1 LNLKRRSRASWQG
14 GVEEGD
20 GKIAFGSG
28 AFEGAYSLKARVAG
42 ESAQTNPEELV
53 AAALAGCFTMS
64 LSSELTE
71 AGTPPKQLDTT
82 ATAYLEKRDDGFAIP
97 RIELEVSGSVD
108 GIDQATFQETAE
120 RAERNC
126 PVSKLY
132 ASADIDVQARLA

>member
-14 GVEEGD
+14 GVEDGD
-20 GKIAFGSG
+20 GRIAFGSG

-64 LSSELTE
+64 LSSALTE
-71 AGTPPKQLDTT
+71 AGTPPERLETT
-82 ATAYLEKRDDGFAIP
+82 ATAYLEKRDEGFVIP

-108 GIDQATFQETAE
+108 GIDQAAFQATAE
-120 RAERNC
+120 RAEKGC

-132 ASADIDVQARLA
+132 SSAEIHVEARLG